1 LRNTLIMAAGA
12 GLLSVFAFSLVAYV
26 IVKTKFAWR
35 SLLDFISWLPSTV
48 PGILMGIGLLWLFL
62 DSPFL
67 RPLYGSL
74 WLLLLATVL
83 GSITLGTQIIKSN
96 LLQLGKELEEA
107 SWTSGASWWHT
118 YRRIMVPLLLPTL
131 ILVGVLNFIHAARD
145 ISTVALL
152 ASSSSRTLALLQL
165 DFMVSG
171 RYESAAVVAT
181 MVMLLTTGIALVA
194 RAFGLKL
201 GLRT

>member
-1 LRNTLIMAAGA
+1 
-12 GLLSVFAFSLVAYV
+12 
-26 IVKTKFAWR
+26 
-35 SLLDFISWLPSTV
+35 
-48 PGILMGIGLLWLFL
+48 MGIGLLWLFL

-67 RPLYGSL
+67 RPLYGSI
-74 WLLLLATVL
+74 WLLILATVT

-107 SWTSGASWWHT
+107 SWASGASWWST
-118 YRRIMVPLLLPTL
+118 YRRIVVPLMLPTL

-171 RYESAAVVAT
+171 RYESAAVIAT
-181 MVMLLTTGIALVA
+181 MVMILTTGVALVA
-194 RAFGLKL
+194 RVLGLKI